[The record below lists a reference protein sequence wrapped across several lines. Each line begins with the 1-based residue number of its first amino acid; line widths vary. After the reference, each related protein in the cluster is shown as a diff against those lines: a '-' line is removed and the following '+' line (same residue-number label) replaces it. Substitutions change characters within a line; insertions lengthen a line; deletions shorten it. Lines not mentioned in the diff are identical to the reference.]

1 MKITINR
8 TKPNFNSLKAGDV
21 FMIQYGDDDPMYFM
35 KMSYGTDTCN
45 AYNLTMNELET
56 IGLDCTVIIVDAEL
70 VIRK

>member
-1 MKITINR
+1 MKITIDNY
-8 TKPNFNSLKAGDV
+8 KLAFDSLKAGDV
-21 FMIQYGDDDPMYFM
+21 FMIQYGDDDPMFFM

-56 IGLDCTVIIVDAEL
+56 FGLDHTVTKVDAEL